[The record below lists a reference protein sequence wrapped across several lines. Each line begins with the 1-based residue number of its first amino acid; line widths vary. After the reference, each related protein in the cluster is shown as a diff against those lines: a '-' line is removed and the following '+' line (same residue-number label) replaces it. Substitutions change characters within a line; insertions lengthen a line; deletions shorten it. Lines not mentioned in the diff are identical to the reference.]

1 MKRVEDESSFK
12 GSPSSS
18 SLDNEEYPSQLPSHM
33 RVSMQRMDDKLPEIS
48 LIRLKSAVVRPY
60 VRSKMPRLR
69 WTPELH
75 HCFVHAV
82 ERLGGEDRATPK
94 MVLQIMNVKGLTIS
108 HVKSHLQMYRSMKH
122 EQMIQEA
129 AMAAKRIN
137 GKAHGIPDSSYLSCC
152 QQNHQEKNKG
162 LVDNNSFWFRSSSS
176 GSYCKEELALR
187 TRSMASQWV
196 EKQEMWIANKVMDQ
210 LPCQEIIS
218 KAWEQKPDSY
228 IIFKDLLKNR
238 AIDQGSNEQKR
249 VLLGASGCKS
259 NHQTLESLTENIER
273 MDDCKI
279 SLSMNSKASQS
290 LLKLNQ
296 SADHINDVSLELT
309 LA

>member
-1 MKRVEDESSFK
+1 MKRVEYESSLK

-75 HCFVHAV
+75 HCFAHAV

-129 AMAAKRIN
+129 AMAAKRN
-137 GKAHGIPDSSYLSCC
+137 GKAQGIADSSYMSCC

-162 LVDNNSFWFRSSSS
+162 LVDNSFWFRSSS
-176 GSYCKEELALR
+176 GSYCKEELALK
-187 TRSMASQWV
+187 TRSMAAQWV
-196 EKQEMWIANKVMDQ
+196 EKQEMWIAKKLTES
-210 LPCQEIIS
+210 LPSQEIIS

-228 IIFKDLLKNR
+228 IIFKDLLKNC

-249 VLLGASGCKS
+249 VLLGATGCKS
-259 NHQTLESLTENIER
+259 NHQTLESLTQNIER

-279 SLSMNSKASQS
+279 SLSMNSKASTQS

-296 SADHINDVSLELT
+296 SADHIHDVSLELT